1 MKRKLKLLLPLV
13 LLAGLAAATATRADD
28 DEGEEGGRPAARAP
42 MLPAYQEECGACH
55 VPYPARLLPSDSW
68 QHLMMT
74 LPTHFHTDASLDA
87 ATAQKIAAWLKANA
101 GTGRGR
107 TERPPEDR
115 ITLSPWFLRE
125 HDEVSAA
132 TWKRPAIKNAS
143 NCAACHTKAAEGDFR
158 ERNIRIP
165 R

>member
-1 MKRKLKLLLPLV
+1 MNHKHKLLLPLV
-13 LLAGLAAATATRADD
+13 LLAGLAAAAATRADD
-28 DEGEEGGRPAARAP
+28 DEGGRTAARAP

-55 VPYPARLLPSDSW
+55 VPYPARLLPADSW

-74 LPTHFHTDASLDA
+74 LPTHFRTDASLDA
-87 ATAQKIAAWLKANA
+87 ATTQKIGAWLKANA

-115 ITLSPWFLRE
+115 ITRTPWFIRE

-132 TWKRPAIKNAS
+132 TWKRPSIKNAS
-143 NCAACHTKAAEGDFR
+143 NCAACHTKAAEGDYR